1 MTKAALTL
9 PFLVLST
16 GASALEQYAPAVR
29 PILAQ
34 AAKIGE
40 DVQDQALA
48 ALYNRLFQ
56 LQDKRREAELKIDAG
71 ELAIEELALAYGKE
85 DRQRTSAEELKE
97 IASDPDHPRY
107 PNITESRKLE
117 LLAEVRKALRGQR
130 LAQLE
135 IKKIERDIA
144 EVQKMVA
151 EHLARRGK
159 P

>member
-1 MTKAALTL
+1 MINTL
-9 PFLVLST
+9 ILVGLLGT
-16 GASALEQYAPAVR
+16 QASALEQYAPAVR

-34 AAKIGE
+34 ASAIGE
-40 DVQDQALA
+40 DSQDLALA

-71 ELAIEELALAYGKE
+71 ELAIEEIALAYGKE
-85 DRQRTSAEELKE
+85 ERQRIEADELKE
-97 IASDPDHPRY
+97 IAADPDHPRY

-117 LLAEVRKALRGQR
+117 LLAEVRKVVRAERMAR
-130 LAQLE
+130 LE
-135 IKKIERDIA
+135 IKKIERDVA